1 MYAVGH
7 VALGFWAVAD
17 FSAHADMLVK
27 PGGLQDSRWQKLSLV
42 RQGFVCAN
50 RPGCR
55 PPVQQHGLR
64 TSSSFRHNPDRITGL
79 FRSALFCP
87 IQNTIFAASVGWAR
101 SLCPRIAE
109 RPIQLRGQN

>member
-42 RQGFVCAN
+42 RQGFVCA
-50 RPGCR
+50 RI
-55 PPVQQHGLR
+55 GLVAGR
-64 TSSSFRHNPDRITGL
+64 RCSSM
-79 FRSALFCP
+79 
-87 IQNTIFAASVGWAR
+87 V
-101 SLCPRIAE
+101 
-109 RPIQLRGQN
+109 